1 MALPSESPLA
11 GEGRAGGPGLPS
23 RKAASQP
30 PGPRVTLAAGQAPSK
45 RNPERTR
52 DLILDAALA
61 EFAAKGLS
69 GGRVDEIAARA
80 GVNKRMIYHYFG
92 SKQGLFLAALERI
105 YETIRREE
113 AALQLGDL
121 GPVEG
126 MRRLVA
132 FTWDYLERHPEFIS
146 MLNSENLHHGQHI
159 RRSQRVPEL
168 HSPLLDMIGDLL
180 RRGVAEGVFR
190 AGVDPVQLYISMAGL
205 GYFYLSNSHTLSTFF
220 GRDLRTAAN
229 MHLRRQHMV
238 EFVVGYLRPDP
249 GN

>member
-1 MALPSESPLA
+1 M
-11 GEGRAGGPGLPS
+11 
-23 RKAASQP
+23 
-30 PGPRVTLAAGQAPSK
+30 TLAVPATVAK

-61 EFAAKGLS
+61 EFAGKGLS

-113 AALQLGDL
+113 AALHLGDL

-126 MRRLVA
+126 MRRLVT

-146 MLNSENLHHGQHI
+146 MLNSENLHRADNI
-159 RRSQRVPEL
+159 RHSKRIREL
-168 HSPLLDMIGDLL
+168 HSPLLAQISDLL

-190 AGVDPVQLYISMAGL
+190 SGVDPVQLYISMAGL
-205 GYFYLSNSHTLSTFF
+205 GYFYLSNTYTLSTFF
-220 GRDLRTAAN
+220 DRDLRSPAEKRARRDHMADVILGFLRPAAN
-229 MHLRRQHMV
+229 VR
-238 EFVVGYLRPDP
+238 
-249 GN
+249 